1 MKIGL
6 KHVGLLAALS
16 LAALAGACGPS
27 APPPDTAA
35 DKTGDTGASGATG
48 TTGDTGASGTQ
59 AGGATGGTT
68 GGTSATPAT
77 TGAAATGS
85 APAGAAKNVPLVE
98 SKLAGDL
105 KAIGINLAKIPEI
118 GKLPLSQKKKVMPIM
133 QKAMGYAACTDCHV
147 EGDFKAETR
156 NLKISRE
163 MWNAYTAPLRDE
175 KGGVLFCDSCHS
187 GQPKVL
193 NRADQEALRKFM
205 EEEYEHKITTADK
218 KEVECSTCHGDAM
231 ELKIIEK
238 LWKIPPQAKK

>member
-6 KHVGLLAALS
+6 KHFGLVAALG

-35 DKTGDTGASGATG
+35 DKTGDTTG
-48 TTGDTGASGTQ
+48 GQTTGDTGTTGTP
-59 AGGATGGTT
+59 AGGTDATPGGAT
-68 GGTSATPAT
+68 TSPAT
-77 TGAAATGS
+77 TGAAATPA
-85 APAGAAKNVPLVE
+85 APVGAAKNVPVVE
-98 SKLAGDL
+98 SKMLGDL
-105 KAIGINLAKIPEI
+105 KAAGINLAKISEI
-118 GKLPLSQKKKVMPIM
+118 GKLPLAQKKKVMPIM
-133 QKAMGYAACTDCHV
+133 QKAMGYTACTGCHV

-163 MWNAYTAPLRDE
+163 MWNAYTVPLRDE

-193 NRADQEALRKFM
+193 NRADQDAVRKFM
-205 EEEYEHKITTADK
+205 EDEYEHKLTRADK
-218 KEVECSTCHGDAM
+218 KEMECATCHGEAL

-238 LWKIPPQAKK
+238 LWKIAPEAKK